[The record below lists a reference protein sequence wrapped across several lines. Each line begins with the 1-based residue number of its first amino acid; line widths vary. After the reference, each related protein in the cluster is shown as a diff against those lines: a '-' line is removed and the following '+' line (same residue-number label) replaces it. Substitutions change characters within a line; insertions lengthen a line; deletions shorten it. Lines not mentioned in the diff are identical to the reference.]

1 MTPEAARR
9 LRKSVQ
15 GAYSAAAEK
24 PADAHAFPVGAQ
36 FALDVGYPPELLDR
50 LPSASVERFAG
61 VSNVAVFAEIAPGDV
76 ALDLGCGAGLDSFAA
91 ATGRVIGIDFS
102 ESMLRVA
109 SRAARGGGRSNVS
122 FAQAAAD
129 NLPLADGAVDVA
141 LVNGIFNLNPNRA
154 AIFAELARV
163 VRKGGTVF
171 AAELILTRPP
181 EPGETGESDWFA

>member
-1 MTPEAARR
+1 MTPETARR
-9 LRKSVQ
+9 LRDSVQ
-15 GAYSAAAEK
+15 GAYSAAAER

-61 VSNVAVFAEIAPGDV
+61 VSNLAVFAEIAEGDIV
-76 ALDLGCGAGLDSFAA
+76 LDLGCGAGLDSFAA
-91 ATGRVIGIDFS
+91 TARRVLGIDFS

-109 SRAARGGGRSNVS
+109 SGAARECGQSNVS
-122 FAQAAAD
+122 FAQAAAEK
-129 NLPLADGAVDVA
+129 LPLADGAVDVA

-181 EPGETGESDWFA
+181 GTCESSEGDWFA